1 MKCGSPVWLLAS
13 LVSLGLTNSR
23 LPGQMP
29 DRHPFEGLW
38 TLTYSAATKPG
49 GETLSTA
56 IGSII
61 SPQNLAFT
69 ATHTDFTVSEDGKFG
84 WLERKNGYWHSDAR
98 HIVGGLSSHP
108 TQTDEP
114 LLVASGQLDRERK
127 MKLTL
132 RWSHG
137 SGGFTAGDGRPGALF
152 VSDDGS
158 QVTVFFLG
166 RSTTHATQYLTT
178 EWTLAPISIEREEV
192 SEYEIKEIA
201 RYSARR
207 QRTLSEF
214 GAGPLPVNESI
225 RVEQIRQMKLVPRG

>member
-1 MKCGSPVWLLAS
+1 MNCRNSVWLIAALAC
-13 LVSLGLTNSR
+13 LCLMNAR
-23 LPGQMP
+23 LCGQMP

-49 GETLSTA
+49 GETLPTA
-56 IGSII
+56 IGSVI

-69 ATHTDFTVSEDGKFG
+69 ATHADFKVSEEGKFS
-84 WLERKNGYWHSDAR
+84 WLERKDGYWHSDSR

-137 SGGFTAGDGRPGALF
+137 SGGFTAGDGRPGTLF
-152 VSDDGS
+152 VSADGS
-158 QVTVFFLG
+158 QVTVFFEG
-166 RSTTHATQYLTT
+166 RSSTHATAYLTT
-178 EWTLAPISIEREEV
+178 EWTLAPISIERVVV
-192 SEYEIKEIA
+192 SEDEIKEIA

-207 QRTLSEF
+207 QRTLTDF

-225 RVEQIRQMKLVPRG
+225 RVEQIRKMKLVPRG